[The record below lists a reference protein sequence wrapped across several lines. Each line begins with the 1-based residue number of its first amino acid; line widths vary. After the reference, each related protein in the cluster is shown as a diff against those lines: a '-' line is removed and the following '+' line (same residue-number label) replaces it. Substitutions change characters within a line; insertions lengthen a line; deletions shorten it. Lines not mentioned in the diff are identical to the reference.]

1 MAMKYL
7 SNKNTNMSLESLGIS
22 TGIMT
27 WGMISLA
34 FILLLLISFIFVGIQ
49 AFALGGAMGA
59 IINSLIPMGMGAG
72 AAGSQEDK

>member
-1 MAMKYL
+1 MNLINLYL
-7 SNKNTNMSLESLGIS
+7 KFLNTRNMSLESLGIS

-34 FILLLLISFIFVGIQ
+34 FILLLLIAFIFVGIQ

-59 IINSLIPMGMGAG
+59 IINSFIPMGYY
-72 AAGSQEDK
+72 

>member
-1 MAMKYL
+1 MNLINLYL
-7 SNKNTNMSLESLGIS
+7 KILNTRNMSLESLLIS

-34 FILLLLISFIFVGIQ
+34 FILLLLIAFIFVGIQ

-59 IINSLIPMGMGAG
+59 IINSFIPM
-72 AAGSQEDK
+72 DYY